1 MPACK
6 IAFAALSSSVV
17 CNVGPFRK
25 EDNSVTIWKKADD
38 SPMTAEEI
46 RRHTANHIFGLGKA
60 MRLLMDGLK
69 QNVGPGILSEAQL
82 KRLRAVA
89 AAMHAS
95 RNELTKLSQE
105 LWELQ
110 EDDESNMRDTTKL

>member
-1 MPACK
+1 M
-6 IAFAALSSSVV
+6 
-17 CNVGPFRK
+17 
-25 EDNSVTIWKKADD
+25 WKKA
-38 SPMTAEEI
+38 SGNPMTDEEI

-69 QNVGPGILSEAQL
+69 QNVGPDVLSEEQL

-89 AAMHAS
+89 ASMHVA
-95 RNELTKLSQE
+95 RNELTKLAQE

-110 EDDESNMRDTTKL
+110 DDDKGGMCDTTKL

>member
-1 MPACK
+1 MT
-6 IAFAALSSSVV
+6 V
-17 CNVGPFRK
+17 
-25 EDNSVTIWKKADD
+25 WKKADGK
-38 SPMTAEEI
+38 PMTTEEI

-69 QNVGPGILSEAQL
+69 QNVGAGALSEEQL
-82 KRLRAVA
+82 NRLRAVA
-89 AAMHAS
+89 TSMHAA

-110 EDDESNMRDTTKL
+110 EDDESGLRDTTKL